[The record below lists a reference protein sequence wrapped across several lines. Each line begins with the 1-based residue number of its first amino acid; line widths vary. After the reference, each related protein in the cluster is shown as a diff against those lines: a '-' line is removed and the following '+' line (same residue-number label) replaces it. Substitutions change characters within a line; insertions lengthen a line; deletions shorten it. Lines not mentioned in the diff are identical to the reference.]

1 MNNVNLQ
8 FLLSLT
14 IIFLGYF
21 LKRGKILKKEDA
33 EGLSRL
39 VLNVTLPC
47 LILVTISEIEL
58 NGTLLTLPLLCFG
71 FGLLSLLI
79 GFLIFPKGS
88 GTDKE
93 LGIQIMGLLGFNIGL
108 FAYPLIEGIFGIPGL
123 QAIAMVDLGNA
134 FVIFGLMFLVGMFFS
149 KNGSESEINNQHSM
163 NKELNAQIPLNSFSN
178 NRIQD
183 QKYGKIIIKRFLTNL
198 PLLSYLISILF
209 AAVNFEIPEFPKTI
223 LSIIAMCN
231 RGLVLLMIGLTMNIE
246 FDKKYWKP
254 ILKILATRYTLG
266 IGLGV
271 LLYFILPFDP
281 FLKGILLISF
291 VLPLGASIIPYSV
304 MFNLNRDIAGFL
316 VNITNIISFILLW
329 LLISM
334 ILI

>member
-1 MNNVNLQ
+1 MNKVNEQ

-14 IIFLGYF
+14 IIFLGYL
-21 LKRGKILKKEDA
+21 LKRVKILKKEDA

-47 LILVTISEIEL
+47 LILVTISDIEL
-58 NGTLLTLPLLCFG
+58 NPTLITLPFICFG
-71 FGLLSLLI
+71 YGLLSLIL

-93 LGIQIMGLLGFNIGL
+93 RGIQIMGLLGFNIGL
-108 FAYPLIEGIFGIPGL
+108 FAYPLIEGIFGVPGL

-134 FVIFGLMFLVGMFFS
+134 FVIFGLMFLIGILFS
-149 KNGSESEINNQHSM
+149 SESGTIKAENS
-163 NKELNAQIPLNSFSN
+163 QIPSAEK
-178 NRIQD
+178 QPE
-183 QKYGKIIIKRFLTNL
+183 YGKIIAKRFLTNL
-198 PLLSYLISILF
+198 PLLAYIISISF
-209 AAVNFEIPEFPKTI
+209 AATHFEIPQFPKTI
-223 LSIIAMCN
+223 FSIIAASN

-254 ILKILATRYTLG
+254 ILKILITRYSLG
-266 IGLGV
+266 IVLGV
-271 LLYFILPFDP
+271 LLYFTLPFDS
-281 FLKGILLISF
+281 FFKGIIIISF
-291 VLPLGASIIPYSV
+291 VLPLGASIIPYSI
-304 MFNLNRDIAGFL
+304 MFQMNKEIAGFL

-329 LLISM
+329 ILISV